1 MAIRRPSRGAVTEPP
16 PALHDRALADLR
28 FIRQTMEG
36 AAAFTA
42 FSGWGLAVIGA
53 LALAAGWL
61 ASRQPTRARWLA
73 VWLVL
78 AAIAAAVAGV
88 STWWKARR
96 TEESPLGGPG
106 RRFALGLAP
115 PLAAGAL
122 LTVVLARAG
131 LWELLPGVWLLLYGA
146 GVVTGGAFSVRV
158 VPAMGLG
165 FMLLGAVALVA
176 PAAWGDWLLAGGFG
190 VLHLGFGPLIGVRHG
205 G

>member
-1 MAIRRPSRGAVTEPP
+1 MPNRRALSTVAEPP
-16 PALHDRALADLR
+16 PALHDRAVADLR

-36 AAAFTA
+36 ASAFTA

-53 LALAAGWL
+53 CAVAGGWL
-61 ASRQPTRARWLA
+61 AARQPNRTGWLA
-73 VWLVL
+73 IWLVL
-78 AAIAAAVAGV
+78 AAVSAGVAGV
-88 STWWKARR
+88 STWWKAQR

-122 LTVVLARAG
+122 LTFALGRAG

-146 GVVTGGAFSVRV
+146 GVVTGGAFSVRI
-158 VPAMGLG
+158 VPAMGLA
-165 FMLLGAVALVA
+165 FMLLGAVALIA
-176 PAAWGDWLLAGGFG
+176 PALWGDWLLVGGFG
-190 VLHLGFGPLIGVRHG
+190 ILHLVFGTIIGVRHG